1 MTFQKKPMPLARWT
15 AGLLA
20 IGALAVGLFAWQRQP
35 EDAPAAQAPSPA
47 PTASATPAQ
56 AAARPPVRPQPLPA
70 LPDEPPLNV
79 QVDRLLATHKPED
92 AYRAYWLIAD
102 CAEFNANPDRLI
114 FDEQKLMDTKQDSVP
129 VRGMSDE
136 EKRHDTKLCGGLTER
151 ERQSRLD
158 YLAIA
163 ARAGVPRAA
172 LVFVK
177 EGPFGDPSA
186 LKTRPGDPLVQ
197 EWKATANAQ
206 LRQAADAADMG
217 ALDYLMVNYRNGSE
231 VVDPNPALA
240 ARYGMALGLI
250 YGQILGPDDMLAKMY
265 TQQAA
270 QTLETADGIGP
281 EQRAAELAAAH
292 RIADFAKARRE
303 QTAPDAAPGR

>member
-1 MTFQKKPMPLARWT
+1 MTFQRNPTPVSRWT

-20 IGALAVGLFAWQRQP
+20 IGALAAGLFAWQREP
-35 EDAPAAQAPSPA
+35 ADTPAAQAP
-47 PTASATPAQ
+47 ATPPSSLPAQ
-56 AAARPPVRPQPLPA
+56 AAAPPPAHAQSLPA
-70 LPDEPPLNV
+70 LPEEPPLSV
-79 QVDRLLATHKPED
+79 QVERLLATHDPAD

-114 FDEQKLMDTKQDSVP
+114 FDEQLARNPEPDSVP
-129 VRGMSDE
+129 VRAMSDE
-136 EKRHDTKLCGGLTER
+136 EKRHDTKLCSGLTER

-172 LVFVK
+172 VIFAT

-206 LRQAADAADMG
+206 LMQAADAADMG
-217 ALDYLMVNYRNGSE
+217 ALDYLTNNYRNGSE
-231 VVDPNPALA
+231 VVDQNPVLA

-250 YGQILGPDDMLAKMY
+250 YAQILGPDDMLAKMY
-265 TQQAA
+265 TQQAS
-270 QTLETADGIGP
+270 QTLETAAGISP
-281 EQRAAELAAAH
+281 EQRAAELAAAR
-292 RIADFAKARRE
+292 RIADLAKARRE
-303 QTAPDAAPGR
+303 QTTRKPGAGG

>member
-1 MTFQKKPMPLARWT
+1 MTFRRN
-15 AGLLA
+15 GLLA
-20 IGALAVGLFAWQRQP
+20 IVALAAGLFAWQRQP
-35 EDAPAAQAPSPA
+35 EDAPAAHAPA
-47 PTASATPAQ
+47 PQTRIPPAQ
-56 AAARPPVRPQPLPA
+56 AAAQPTARPQPLPA
-70 LPDEPPLNV
+70 LPGEPPLNV

-114 FDEQKLMDTKQDSVP
+114 FDEQKLMDNKPDSIP
-129 VRGMSDE
+129 VRAMSDE
-136 EKRHDTKLCGGLTER
+136 EKRHDAKLCGGLTER

-206 LRQAADAADMG
+206 LRQAADTADMG
-217 ALDYLMVNYRNGSE
+217 ALDYLTHNYRNGSE

-270 QTLETADGIGP
+270 QTLDTADGIGP
-281 EQRAAELAAAH
+281 EQRTFELAAAR

-303 QTAPDAAPGR
+303 QAARDAAPGR